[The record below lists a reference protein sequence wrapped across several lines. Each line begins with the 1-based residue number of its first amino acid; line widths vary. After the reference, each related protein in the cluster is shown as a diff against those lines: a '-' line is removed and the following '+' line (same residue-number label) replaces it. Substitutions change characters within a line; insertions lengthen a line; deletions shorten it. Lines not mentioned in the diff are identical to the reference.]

1 MGNKNTILKDW
12 RDQIDELD
20 LEIINLL
27 AKRMEKV
34 CEIGKLKKAAQIPIH
49 NQRRQQKVMKYWIN
63 EAEKKQLSTDFV
75 RRIYEVVHEHA
86 LELEANS

>member
-1 MGNKNTILKDW
+1 MGGKNMTLEDW

-20 LEIINLL
+20 LQIINLL

-34 CEIGKLKKAAQIPIH
+34 CEIGKLKKDAQLPIH
-49 NQRRQQKVMKYWIN
+49 NYRRQQKVMKYWMN
-63 EAEKKQLSTDFV
+63 QAEKNQLSTDFI

-86 LELEANS
+86 LELEVNS